1 MAKCLD
7 CSKEFVPNNYRTDL
21 CKFCRCF
28 VQTNNVSN
36 NNSEVSMT
44 NSNNNTKAFLA
55 RLKYQEVLVK
65 EGYTHEECANMDLI
79 EMRDLVDEINPLV
92 IINSSLTVRGGK
104 SKKVTV
110 VKKTA

>member
-1 MAKCLD
+1 MSDLLIAIAYD
-7 CSKEFVPNNYRTDL
+7 NN
-21 CKFCRCF
+21 K
-28 VQTNNVSN
+28 Q
-36 NNSEVSMT
+36 EESMT

-55 RLKYQEVLVK
+55 RLKYQEILIK

-92 IINSSLTVRGGK
+92 IVNSSLTVRGGK